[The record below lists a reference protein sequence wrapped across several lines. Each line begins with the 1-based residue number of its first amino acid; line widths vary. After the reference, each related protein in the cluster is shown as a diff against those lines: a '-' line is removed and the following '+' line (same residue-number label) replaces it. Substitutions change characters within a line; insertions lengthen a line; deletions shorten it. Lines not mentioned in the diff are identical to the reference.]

1 MLGLKLEIEKMIKQ
15 YDVKIENSDFLV
27 EKYRKVI
34 AVNRKNG
41 FDEENKIYRK
51 DRAIEQA
58 RRQAYVQAKYDL
70 DSLFDYI

>member
-1 MLGLKLEIEKMIKQ
+1 MSELKLEIEKMIKE

>member
-41 FDEENKIYRK
+41 LDKVYIK

-58 RRQAYVQAKYDL
+58 RRQAYVQARYDL